1 MQIHLKLSPSPR
13 PRPAYQ
19 LRLFRRTTATP
30 HSVILLI
37 VLQFRH
43 QRLGQYHHLASNIHQ
58 SHLNT
63 CCSLEV
69 LSNDDDGERVR
80 VSNYKS
86 ELCRVAAPI
95 TMVWR
100 CRWLL
105 ASAGGGPHSSLSVTS
120 QSAPRHRH
128 THTLSHCT
136 VTPHCSHF
144 CDHCGVSEY
153 VACEF
158 MIIMVTVFKTGI
170 IWQFLSSFIVRSRY
184 NFWQIKGKS
193 VYIWFNLSAPRC
205 NGDFHFH
212 PYLLHRR

>member
-128 THTLSHCT
+128 THTLSHT
-136 VTPHCSHF
+136 VTQCTTITLLPLLWSLRSEWVCRMWIY
-144 CDHCGVSEY
+144 DH
-153 VACEF
+153 
-158 MIIMVTVFKTGI
+158 
-170 IWQFLSSFIVRSRY
+170 
-184 NFWQIKGKS
+184 
-193 VYIWFNLSAPRC
+193 
-205 NGDFHFH
+205 NGDCLQDWNYMTISLFLYS
-212 PYLLHRR
+212 PKQI

>member
-63 CCSLEV
+63 CWSLEA

-86 ELCRVAAPI
+86 EFVP
-95 TMVWR
+95 
-100 CRWLL
+100 
-105 ASAGGGPHSSLSVTS
+105 GGGTYHHGVAVPVVISLGWWWTSLLTLGHQSVTTET
-120 QSAPRHRH
+120 PPYPH
-128 THTLSHCT
+128 TVTLSPT
-136 VTPHCSHF
+136 VTLLPLLWSLRSEWVCRMWIY
-144 CDHCGVSEY
+144 DH
-153 VACEF
+153 
-158 MIIMVTVFKTGI
+158 
-170 IWQFLSSFIVRSRY
+170 
-184 NFWQIKGKS
+184 
-193 VYIWFNLSAPRC
+193 
-205 NGDFHFH
+205 NGDCLQDWNYMTISLFLYS
-212 PYLLHRR
+212 PKQI

>member
-63 CCSLEV
+63 CWSLEA

-128 THTLSHCT
+128 THTLSHCHT
-136 VTPHCSHF
+136 VHSGATPLLRGCSRKNIF
-144 CDHCGVSEY
+144 CQKIFDNFFCFQATE
-153 VACEF
+153 
-158 MIIMVTVFKTGI
+158 MVLTSKWGRI
-170 IWQFLSSFIVRSRY
+170 QPEIHI
-184 NFWQIKGKS
+184 
-193 VYIWFNLSAPRC
+193 
-205 NGDFHFH
+205 
-212 PYLLHRR
+212 